1 MMYGAK
7 CDMDY
12 LKRSKSICK
21 KLPFNFHTKRFLL
34 PYVITFVETHYG
46 QLEGLLDHFTL
57 VMNKKDKLL
66 SRLQA
71 TAIEKSLNIEAQY
84 HE

>member
-1 MMYGAK
+1 MYVFA
-7 CDMDY
+7 
-12 LKRSKSICK
+12 
-21 KLPFNFHTKRFLL
+21 
-34 PYVITFVETHYG
+34 FVESRYG

-71 TAIEKSLNIEAQY
+71 TAIEKSLKIEAQY